1 MLVLLDRNGAVF
13 VRNLRR
19 FTLIDY
25 SGKEDLLSLIAKAQN
40 GDQDAFGLLK
50 DRYKPLIES
59 CSYRYISADMP
70 TQDAEDLRGE
80 ALVHFCNAVCS
91 YDVNSSSVEFGLYAK
106 ICISNGLVSYM
117 RAYAR
122 RQKNRTVSLDS
133 GSGGGGAA
141 VDILQEIV
149 DEENTAELVRS
160 IKKNLSDYENR
171 IWWLYVSGMS
181 VADIAKTV
189 AAPDAKSVS
198 NAVYRIRKKLGAL
211 IRRP

>member
-1 MLVLLDRNGAVF
+1 
-13 VRNLRR
+13 
-19 FTLIDY
+19 LIDY
-25 SGKEDLLSLIAKAQN
+25 SGKNDVLLLIDKAQN

-59 CSYRYISADMP
+59 CSYRYIAADMP
-70 TQDAEDLRGE
+70 TQDAEDLRQE

-91 YDVNSSSVEFGLYAK
+91 YDASGSSVEFGLYAK

-122 RQKNRTVSLDS
+122 RQKNRAVSLEGESVS
-133 GSGGGGAA
+133 GESATEA
-141 VDILQEIV
+141 SEDILQELI
-149 DEENTAELVRS
+149 DEESAAELVRA

-171 IWWLYVSGMS
+171 VWWLYVSGMS
-181 VADIAKTV
+181 ISDIAEAV
-189 AAPDAKSVS
+189 GASDAKSVS

-211 IRRP
+211 IKRP

>member
-1 MLVLLDRNGAVF
+1 M
-13 VRNLRR
+13 
-19 FTLIDY
+19 IDY
-25 SGKEDLLSLIAKAQN
+25 SGKEDLLFLIDKAQS

-59 CSYRYISADMP
+59 CSYRYISSDMP

-91 YDVNSSSVEFGLYAK
+91 YDVSGSSVEFGLYAK

-122 RQKNRTVSLDS
+122 RQRNRALSLEIESHGVD
-133 GSGGGGAA
+133 GAEDA
-141 VDILQEIV
+141 TDILQELI
-149 DEENTAELVRS
+149 DEESTAELVRA
-160 IKKNLSDYENR
+160 IKKHLSDYENR

-189 AAPDAKSVS
+189 EAPDTKSVS
-198 NAVYRIRKKLGAL
+198 NAVYRIRKKLGSV
-211 IRRP
+211 IRHP

>member
-1 MLVLLDRNGAVF
+1 VPKQ
-13 VRNLRR
+13 RR

-25 SGKEDLLSLIAKAQN
+25 SGKEDLLFLIDKAQK

-59 CSYRYISADMP
+59 CSYRYTSADMP

-91 YDVNSSSVEFGLYAK
+91 YDVNSNSVEFGLYAK
-106 ICISNGLVSYM
+106 ICITNGLVSYM
-117 RAYAR
+117 RSYAR
-122 RQKNRTVSLDS
+122 RQRNRTVSLDS
-133 GSGGGGAA
+133 DKGGEVTEYAA
-141 VDILQEIV
+141 DILQELV
-149 DEENTAELVRS
+149 DEERAAELVRA

-181 VADIAKTV
+181 VADISKAIASDT
-189 AAPDAKSVS
+189 KSVS
-198 NAVYRIRKKLGAL
+198 NAVYRIRKKLGNL
-211 IRRP
+211 IRHP